1 MIAQLSLQEKTEIK
15 KEFLGALNTN
25 LELQWTTHTH
35 PKTSYGNY
43 PPEDVKTEHSQNIKC
58 IIRTIRATDVAW
70 LSVGG
75 IRTSDI
81 ILYFDLSVDLSNKPD
96 LRFFYNGIEYSPEIE
111 KPTQAEL
118 ATVELGNDWLCQ
130 MLLIRRKK

>member
-1 MIAQLSLQEKTEIK
+1 MTTQLSLQEKAEIK
-15 KEFLGALNTN
+15 REFLKALNTN
-25 LELQWTTHTH
+25 IELQWTTHTH
-35 PKTSYGNY
+35 AKTSYGNY
-43 PPEDVKTEHSQNIKC
+43 PPEDTKTEHSQTIKC
-58 IIRTIRATDVAW
+58 VIRAIRATDVAW
-70 LSVGG
+70 LGVGG
-75 IRTSDI
+75 IRTSDV
-81 ILYFDLSVDLSNKPD
+81 ILYFDSSVDLSNMPE